1 MAGPMHSAAPSLDDS
16 SLFLAWD
23 RLRRPVWMFDPAA
36 SKGVYANT
44 SALALW
50 GSDTLE
56 ALLARDFSNLS
67 PAVKARTDRLVQVTA
82 DGETVSERWTF
93 YPNGQ
98 PVTVKATISTFVL
111 ADDRPVLLFEAAPIE
126 VGPAERR
133 AVEALR
139 YAPTLIS
146 LFDQEGGPLFCNPAA
161 FSAYGGETLAYA
173 ERFVGPEAAESLRTR
188 ALEGH
193 SAFDVCEIRTVQ
205 GIRWHHLVLTSVP
218 DPVTGEISLLLSEQ
232 DVTARVEAEQARAA
246 AEQKA
251 AMAEA
256 RQQFLSDM
264 SHELRTPLNAILG
277 FAEVMVH
284 DTLPERTLQQAGRI
298 HEAGQRLLT
307 LVNEMIIVS
316 DQDVIVPEG
325 HATAAATLGASK
337 TGAPSTR
344 RSDSGP
350 EVLYVDD
357 NENNRT
363 LVATILATQGVHC
376 ETADDGLQG
385 LTAVEQG
392 DFDLILMDI
401 AMPVMDGVEA
411 SRRIRALAGHRGAVP
426 IIAVTANTLPEQLAS
441 YAAVGIDD
449 CLAKPINMVGL
460 LTAVSVWGAGRPEI
474 AQDSAATAGCGA
486 STGRP
491 HRAGPLKN

>member
-1 MAGPMHSAAPSLDDS
+1 MAESMHSAAPALDDS

-67 PAVKARTDRLVQVTA
+67 PAVKARTARLVQVTA

-126 VGPAERR
+126 VGAAERR

-146 LFDQEGGPLFCNPAA
+146 LFDQEGGALFCNPAA
-161 FSAYGGETLAYA
+161 FSAYGSETLAYA
-173 ERFVGPEAAESLRTR
+173 ERFVRPEAVESLRTR

-193 SAFDVCEIRTVQ
+193 SAFDVCEIRTAQ
-205 GIRWHHLVLTSVP
+205 GIRWHHLVLTAVP
-218 DPVTGEISLLLSEQ
+218 DPVTGEIGLLLSEQ

-277 FAEVMVH
+277 FAEVMAH
-284 DTLPERTLQQAGRI
+284 DALPERTLQQAGRI

-316 DQDVIVPEG
+316 DQDVMVPEG
-325 HATAAATLGASK
+325 QGSVLPPAVTPPAATPA
-337 TGAPSTR
+337 ARDP
-344 RSDSGP
+344 DSGP
-350 EVLYVDD
+350 AVLYVDD

-363 LVATILATQGVHC
+363 LVATILATQGIWC

-411 SRRIRALAGHRGAVP
+411 SRRIRALPGTRGAVP
-426 IIAVTANTLPEQLAS
+426 IIAVTANTLPEQLAT

-460 LTAVSVWGAGRPEI
+460 LTAVSVWGAGRP
-474 AQDSAATAGCGA
+474 DAGSVEG
-486 STGRP
+486 STGEGARP
-491 HRAGPLKN
+491 A

>member
-1 MAGPMHSAAPSLDDS
+1 MAGPMHSAAPALDDS

-23 RLRRPVWMFDPAA
+23 RLRSPVWMFDPAA
-36 SKGVYANT
+36 SRGVYANIP
-44 SALALW
+44 ALALW

-67 PAVKARTDRLVQVTA
+67 PAVKARTARLVQVTA

-111 ADDRPVLLFEAAPIE
+111 DDDRPVLLFEAAPIE

-146 LFDQEGGPLFCNPAA
+146 LFDQKGGALFCNPAA
-161 FSAYGGETLAYA
+161 FSAFGSETLAYA
-173 ERFVGPEAAESLRTR
+173 DRFVRPDAVESLRTR
-188 ALEGH
+188 AMEGH
-193 SAFDVCEIRTVQ
+193 SAFDVCEIRTAQ
-205 GIRWHHLVLTSVP
+205 GIRWHHLVLTAVP
-218 DPVTGEISLLLSEQ
+218 DPVTGEIGLLLSEQ

-325 HATAAATLGASK
+325 QGSVLLPAVTPAAATP
-337 TGAPSTR
+337 APR
-344 RSDSGP
+344 DPDSGP
-350 EVLYVDD
+350 VVLYVDD

-363 LVATILATQGVHC
+363 LVATILATQGIRC

-385 LTAVEQG
+385 LMAVEQG

-411 SRRIRALAGHRGAVP
+411 SRRIRALADHRGGVP
-426 IIAVTANTLPEQLAS
+426 IVAVTANTLPEQLAI

-460 LTAVSVWGAGRPEI
+460 LTAVSAWGRCRPQI
-474 AQDSAATAGCGA
+474 VQDSDATG
-486 STGRP
+486 
-491 HRAGPLKN
+491 

>member
-1 MAGPMHSAAPSLDDS
+1 MADSMHSAAPALDDS

-23 RLRRPVWMFDPAA
+23 RLRRPIWMFDPAA
-36 SKGVYANT
+36 SKGVYANIP
-44 SALALW
+44 ALALW

-56 ALLARDFSNLS
+56 ALLARDFSDLS
-67 PAVKARTDRLVQVTA
+67 PAVKARTARLVQVTVG
-82 DGETVSERWTF
+82 GETVSERWTF

-111 ADDRPVLLFEAAPIE
+111 DDDRPVLLFEAAPIE

-146 LFDQEGGPLFCNPAA
+146 LFDQEGGALFCNPAA
-161 FSAYGGETLAYA
+161 FSAYGSETLAYA
-173 ERFVGPEAAESLRTR
+173 ERFVRPEAVESLRTR

-193 SAFDVCEIRTVQ
+193 SALDVCEIRTAK
-205 GIRWHHLVLTSVP
+205 GIRWHHLVLTAVP
-218 DPVTGEISLLLSEQ
+218 DPVTGEIGLLLSEQ
-232 DVTARVEAEQARAA
+232 DVTDRVEAEQARAA

-284 DTLPERTLQQAGRI
+284 DSLPERTLQQAGRI

-316 DQDVIVPEG
+316 DEDVMVPEG
-325 HATAAATLGASK
+325 QGSVLPPAVTPTAATPAA
-337 TGAPSTR
+337 R
-344 RSDSGP
+344 DSDSGP
-350 EVLYVDD
+350 VVLYVDD

-363 LVATILATQGVHC
+363 LVATILATQGIRC

-385 LTAVEQG
+385 LTAVETG

-411 SRRIRALAGHRGAVP
+411 SRRIRALPGNRCAVP

-460 LTAVSVWGAGRPEI
+460 LTAVSVWSAGRP
-474 AQDSAATAGCGA
+474 DAGSVEG
-486 STGRP
+486 STGLGARP
-491 HRAGPLKN
+491 A